1 MGIWTKGQTYSCFI
15 QGAQRDPGHGDEP
28 GENVSFNLNQKLGLG
43 NSKSPLYH
51 KGSHKKMAKVGIL
64 SQQGAKTLRK

>member
-28 GENVSFNLNQKLGLG
+28 GENVSLTLTKSWGWETQRLLYIIRGAIKNGKSWDFVPS
-43 NSKSPLYH
+43 SKH
-51 KGSHKKMAKVGIL
+51 
-64 SQQGAKTLRK
+64 